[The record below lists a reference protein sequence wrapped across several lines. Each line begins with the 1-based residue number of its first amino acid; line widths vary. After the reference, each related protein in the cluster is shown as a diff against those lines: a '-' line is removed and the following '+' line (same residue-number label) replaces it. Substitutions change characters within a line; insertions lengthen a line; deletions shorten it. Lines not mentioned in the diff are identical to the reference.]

1 VGTACGFGTL
11 GPTSILL
18 SINSV
23 KEVRVSVLQGIKVLD
38 LTRILAGPWST
49 MALADLGA
57 EVWKIESLEGG
68 DDTRSW
74 MPPAKAGIS
83 TYYLSA
89 NRNKQSLAVDLRKPE
104 GRQLIL
110 DLAAQADVVVEN
122 FLPASLKRL
131 GLDYA
136 ALSAVNPR
144 LIHCSITG
152 YGRDNPLENRPGYDF
167 IIQAESGF
175 MSITGEKEGEPMR
188 LGVAFIDLVTGM
200 NAVQGILAALYER
213 ERSGFGQSVDIA
225 LSDSALHFL
234 ANIASGYLN
243 TGKVPQ
249 RYGNAHA
256 SIVPYQLFN
265 TADGSIA
272 LAVGNDDQYRRLCL
286 DVLKRPELHNDP
298 RFTQNKSRT
307 ENRELLI
314 PMLQEAFAGWNNEG
328 LIAAL
333 RAQGI
338 PVGEVKDVAQ
348 AFESET
354 ARHRELVTSAEHPVA
369 GEVRMVRSPLRLSRT
384 PTVSP
389 KAPPLH
395 GQHTDSVLGR
405 VLGKSDA
412 ELAALREAGAIR

>member
-1 VGTACGFGTL
+1 M
-11 GPTSILL
+11 
-18 SINSV
+18 
-23 KEVRVSVLQGIKVLD
+23 SVLNGIKVLD

-57 EVWKIESLEGG
+57 EVWKIESLEG

-74 MPPAKAGIS
+74 MPPAKVGIS

-89 NRNKQSLAVDLRKPE
+89 NRNKQSLAVDLRKPQ

-110 DLAAQADVVVEN
+110 DLAAEADVVVEN

-131 GLDYA
+131 GLDYETLA
-136 ALSAVNPR
+136 AVNPR

-152 YGRDNPLENRPGYDF
+152 YGRGNPMENRPGYDF

-175 MSITGEKEGEPMR
+175 MSITGEKDGEPMR

-213 ERSGFGQSVDIA
+213 EKSGLGQSVDIA

-256 SIVPYQLFN
+256 SIVPYQLFD

-272 LAVGNDDQYRRLCL
+272 LAVGNDEQYRRLCL
-286 DVLKRPELHNDP
+286 EVLKRPELHGDP
-298 RFTQNKSRT
+298 RFSQNKGRT
-307 ENRELLI
+307 EHREELL
-314 PMLQEAFAGWNNEG
+314 PLLQTAFAEWQNEA

-333 RAQGI
+333 RNQGI
-338 PVGEVKDVAQ
+338 PVGEVKSVAQ
-348 AFESET
+348 AFDTET
-354 ARHRELVTSAEHPVA
+354 ARYRELVISAEHPVA

-384 PTVSP
+384 PTVP
-389 KAPPLH
+389 MKAPPLH
-395 GQHTDSVLGR
+395 GQHTDEVLQR
-405 VLGKSDA
+405 VLGKSEA
-412 ELAALREAGAIR
+412 ELASLRQAAVIR

>member
-1 VGTACGFGTL
+1 MSAL
-11 GPTSILL
+11 
-18 SINSV
+18 N
-23 KEVRVSVLQGIKVLD
+23 GIKVLD
-38 LTRILAGPWST
+38 LTRIMAGPWST

-57 EVWKIESLEGG
+57 EIWKIESFEG

-83 TYYLSA
+83 TYYLST

-131 GLDYA
+131 GLDYETLA
-136 ALSAVNPR
+136 AVNPR
-144 LIHCSITG
+144 LVHCSITG
-152 YGRDNPLENRPGYDF
+152 YGRGNPMENRPGYDF

-175 MSITGEKEGEPMR
+175 MSITGEKDGEPMR

-200 NAVQGILAALYER
+200 NAVQGILAALFER
-213 ERSGFGQSVDIA
+213 EKSGLGQSVDIA

-256 SIVPYQLFN
+256 SIVPYQLFD

-272 LAVGNDDQYRRLCL
+272 LAVGNDEQYRRLCL
-286 DVLKRPELHNDP
+286 EVLKQPALHADP
-298 RFTQNKSRT
+298 RFCQNKGRT
-307 ENRELLI
+307 EHRETLL
-314 PMLQEAFAGWNNEG
+314 PLLQQAFAEWESAA

-333 RAQGI
+333 REQGI
-338 PVGEVKDVAQ
+338 PVGEVKDVEQ
-348 AFESET
+348 AFDAEP
-354 ARHRELVTSAEHPVA
+354 ARYREVVISAQHPIA

-384 PTVSP
+384 PTVRP

-395 GQHTDSVLGR
+395 GQHTDEVLRR
-405 VLGKSDA
+405 VLGKSEA
-412 ELAALREAGAIR
+412 QLAALREQQVIA

>member
-1 VGTACGFGTL
+1 MSA
-11 GPTSILL
+11 
-18 SINSV
+18 
-23 KEVRVSVLQGIKVLD
+23 LQGIKVLD

-74 MPPAKAGIS
+74 MPPATAGIS

-89 NRNKQSLAVDLRKPE
+89 NRNKQSVAVDLRKPE

-175 MSITGEKEGEPMR
+175 MSITGEKDGEPMR

-213 ERSGFGQSVDIA
+213 EKSGFGQSVDIA

-256 SIVPYQLFN
+256 SIVPYQLFD

-272 LAVGNDDQYRRLCL
+272 LAVGNDEQYRRLCL
-286 DVLKRPELHNDP
+286 DVLKRPELHNDS

-314 PMLQEAFAGWNNEG
+314 PMLQEAFADWNNEG

-354 ARHRELVTSAEHPVA
+354 ARHRELVISAEHPVA

-384 PTVSP
+384 PTVP
-389 KAPPLH
+389 PEAPPLH
-395 GQHTDSVLGR
+395 GQHTDSVLSQ
-405 VLGKSDA
+405 VLGKSEA
-412 ELAALREAGAIR
+412 ELAALREAGVIG

>member
-1 VGTACGFGTL
+1 M
-11 GPTSILL
+11 
-18 SINSV
+18 
-23 KEVRVSVLQGIKVLD
+23 SVLKGIKVLD

-57 EVWKIESLEGG
+57 EVWKIESLEG
-68 DDTRSW
+68 DDTRTW

-89 NRNKQSLAVDLRKPE
+89 NRNKQSLAVDMRKPE

-136 ALSAVNPR
+136 TLSALNPR

-152 YGRDNPLENRPGYDF
+152 YGHDNPLENRPGYDF

-175 MSITGEKEGEPMR
+175 MSITGEKDGEPMR

-213 ERSGFGQSVDIA
+213 EKSGRGQAVDIA

-234 ANIASGYLN
+234 ANVASGYLN

-249 RYGNAHA
+249 RFGNAHA

-265 TADGSIA
+265 TADGRIA
-272 LAVGNDDQYRRLCL
+272 LAVGNDEQYRRLCL
-286 DVLKRPELHNDP
+286 EVLARPELHSDP
-298 RFTQNKSRT
+298 RFTQNKGRT
-307 ENRELLI
+307 EHRELLL
-314 PMLQEAFAGWNNEG
+314 PLLQEAFSRWDNEA

-333 RAQGI
+333 RTQGI

-354 ARHRELVTSAEHPVA
+354 ARYRDLVISAEHPLA

-384 PTVSP
+384 PTVP
-389 KAPPLH
+389 PQAPPLH
-395 GQHTDSVLGR
+395 GQHTDSVLAR
-405 VLGKSDA
+405 VLDKSEA
-412 ELAALREAGAIR
+412 ELAALREARVIG

>member
-1 VGTACGFGTL
+1 M
-11 GPTSILL
+11 
-18 SINSV
+18 
-23 KEVRVSVLQGIKVLD
+23 SVLQGIKVLD

-57 EVWKIESLEGG
+57 EVWKIESLDGG

-89 NRNKQSLAVDLRKPE
+89 NRNKQSLAVDLRTPE

-175 MSITGEKEGEPMR
+175 MSITGEQAGEPMR

-200 NAVQGILAALYER
+200 NAVQGIIAALYER
-213 ERSGFGQSVDIA
+213 EKSGLGQSVDIA

-272 LAVGNDDQYRRLCL
+272 LAVGNDEQYRRLCL
-286 DVLKRPELHNDP
+286 DVLERPELYSDP

-307 ENRELLI
+307 ENREVLI
-314 PMLQEAFAGWNNEG
+314 PMLQDAFAGWRNEA

-348 AFESET
+348 AFDSET
-354 ARHRELVTSAEHPVA
+354 ARYRDLVISAEHPVA
-369 GEVRMVRSPLRLSRT
+369 GEVSMVRSPLRLSRT
-384 PTVSP
+384 PTVAP

-405 VLGKSDA
+405 VLGKSEA
-412 ELAALREAGAIR
+412 ELAKLRAVGAIR

>member
-1 VGTACGFGTL
+1 
-11 GPTSILL
+11 
-18 SINSV
+18 
-23 KEVRVSVLQGIKVLD
+23 
-38 LTRILAGPWST
+38 
-49 MALADLGA
+49 
-57 EVWKIESLEGG
+57 
-68 DDTRSW
+68 
-74 MPPAKAGIS
+74 
-83 TYYLSA
+83 
-89 NRNKQSLAVDLRKPE
+89 
-104 GRQLIL
+104 
-110 DLAAQADVVVEN
+110 
-122 FLPASLKRL
+122 
-131 GLDYA
+131 LDYP

-175 MSITGEKEGEPMR
+175 MSITGEKDGEPMR

-213 ERSGFGQSVDIA
+213 EKSGLGQSVDIA

-272 LAVGNDDQYRRLCL
+272 LAVGNDEQYRRLCV
-286 DVLKRPELHNDP
+286 DVLKRPELHSDP
-298 RFTQNKSRT
+298 RFTQNNGRT

-314 PMLQEAFAGWNNEG
+314 PMLQEAFADWSNEG

-333 RAQGI
+333 RAQNI

-354 ARHRELVTSAEHPVA
+354 ARLRDLVMSAEHPVA

-395 GQHTDSVLGR
+395 GQHTDSVLGQ
-405 VLGKSDA
+405 VLGKSEA
-412 ELAALREAGAIR
+412 ELAVLREAGVIG

>member
-1 VGTACGFGTL
+1 MG
-11 GPTSILL
+11 
-18 SINSV
+18 
-23 KEVRVSVLQGIKVLD
+23 VLQGIKVLD

-57 EVWKIESLEGG
+57 EIWKIESLEGG

-74 MPPAKAGIS
+74 MPPAVAGIS

-89 NRNKQSLAVDLRKPE
+89 NRNKQSLAVDMRSPQ

-110 DLAAQADVVVEN
+110 ELAAQADVIVEN

-131 GLDYA
+131 GLDYGV
-136 ALSAVNPR
+136 LSAINPR

-152 YGRDNPLENRPGYDF
+152 YGHNNPLENRPGYDF

-175 MSITGEKEGEPMR
+175 MSITGEQEGEPMR
-188 LGVAFIDLVTGM
+188 LGVAFVDLVTGM

-213 ERSGFGQSVDIA
+213 EKSGLGQAVDIA

-234 ANIASGYLN
+234 ANVASGYLN
-243 TGKVPQ
+243 TGNVPQ
-249 RYGNAHA
+249 RFGNAHA

-265 TADGSIA
+265 TADGRIA
-272 LAVGNDDQYRRLCL
+272 LAVGNDEQYRRLCQ
-286 DVLKRPELHNDP
+286 DVLDRPELYSDP
-298 RFTQNKSRT
+298 RFTQNKGRT
-307 ENRELLI
+307 EHRSELLAL
-314 PMLQEAFAGWNNEG
+314 LQGAFDEWTSET

-333 RAQGI
+333 RDRGI
-338 PVGEVKDVAQ
+338 PVGELKNVAQ
-348 AFESET
+348 AFDSEP
-354 ARHRELVTSAEHPVA
+354 ARYRDLVISAEHPVA
-369 GEVRMVRSPLRLSRT
+369 GDVRMVRSPLRLSRT
-384 PTVSP
+384 PTVAP

-405 VLGKSDA
+405 VLGKSEA
-412 ELAALREAGAIR
+412 ELAQLRQAGVIG

>member
-1 VGTACGFGTL
+1 MSAL
-11 GPTSILL
+11 
-18 SINSV
+18 
-23 KEVRVSVLQGIKVLD
+23 RGIKVLD
-38 LTRILAGPWST
+38 LTRIMAGPWST

-57 EVWKIESLEGG
+57 EVWKIESLEG

-74 MPPAKAGIS
+74 MPPATAGIS

-89 NRNKQSLAVDLRKPE
+89 NRSKQSLAVDMRKPE

-131 GLDYA
+131 GLDYE

-144 LIHCSITG
+144 LVHCSITG
-152 YGRDNPLENRPGYDF
+152 YGRGNPMENRPGYDF

-175 MSITGEKEGEPMR
+175 MSITGEKDGEPMR

-200 NAVQGILAALYER
+200 NAVQGILAALFER
-213 ERSGFGQSVDIA
+213 ERSGLGQSIDIA

-256 SIVPYQLFN
+256 SIVPYQLFD

-272 LAVGNDDQYRRLCL
+272 LAVGNDEQYRRLCL
-286 DVLKRPELHNDP
+286 EVLERPDLYNDP

-307 ENRELLI
+307 EHRALLI
-314 PMLQEAFAGWNNEG
+314 PLLQAVFRAWPSEA
-328 LIAAL
+328 LIDAL
-333 RAQGI
+333 RSQAI

-348 AFESET
+348 ALESET
-354 ARHRELVTSAEHPVA
+354 ARHRQVVMSVEHPIA
-369 GEVRMVRSPLRLSRT
+369 GEVKMVRSPLRFSRT
-384 PTVSP
+384 PTVAA

-395 GQHTDSVLGR
+395 GQHTDEVLQR
-405 VLGKSDA
+405 VLGKDA
-412 ELAALREAGAIR
+412 ASLKALRVAGVIR

>member
-1 VGTACGFGTL
+1 MSAL
-11 GPTSILL
+11 
-18 SINSV
+18 
-23 KEVRVSVLQGIKVLD
+23 RGIKVLD
-38 LTRILAGPWST
+38 LTRIMAGPWST

-57 EVWKIESLEGG
+57 EVWKIESLEG

-74 MPPAKAGIS
+74 MPPATAGIS

-89 NRNKQSLAVDLRKPE
+89 NRSKQSLAVDLRKPE

-131 GLDYA
+131 GLDYE

-144 LIHCSITG
+144 LVHCSITG
-152 YGRDNPLENRPGYDF
+152 YGRGNPMENRPGYDF

-175 MSITGEKEGEPMR
+175 MSITGEKDGEPMR

-200 NAVQGILAALYER
+200 NAVQGILAALFER
-213 ERSGFGQSVDIA
+213 ERSGLGQSIDIA

-256 SIVPYQLFN
+256 SIVPYQLFD

-272 LAVGNDDQYRRLCL
+272 LAVGNDEQYRRLCL
-286 DVLKRPELHNDP
+286 EVLERPDLYNDP

-307 ENRELLI
+307 EHRALLI
-314 PMLQEAFAGWNNEG
+314 PLLQAVFRAWPSEA
-328 LIAAL
+328 LIDAL
-333 RAQGI
+333 RSQAI

-348 AFESET
+348 ALESET
-354 ARHRELVTSAEHPVA
+354 ARHRQVVMSVEHPIA
-369 GEVRMVRSPLRLSRT
+369 GEVKMVRSPLRFSRT
-384 PTVSP
+384 PTVAA

-395 GQHTDSVLGR
+395 GQHTDEVLQR
-405 VLGKSDA
+405 VLGKDDA
-412 ELAALREAGAIR
+412 SLKALREAGVIR